1 MPVYK
6 KLMGREEGMRLR
18 RRLPQVRARVRLLR
32 RGLRLGLVVV
42 GGGRSRIRG
51 CLSGI
56 RVRRC
61 SGGWWVWVRLAFE
74 WCGDGDGVMMML

>member
-6 KLMGREEGMRLR
+6 KLMGRGEEGMHLR
-18 RRLPQVRARVRLLR
+18 RRLPQVRVRVRLLR

-51 CLSGI
+51 CLSEI

-74 WCGDGDGVMMML
+74 WA